1 MPRAKGEELRWL
13 VVFKRVVEGTPI
25 GSVAAECRMSQTFVK
40 SMVTIFEQT
49 GAVESHQ
56 GARAAPPANQVMT
69 DDASHELLRR
79 VLASPQTTRT
89 EHRLRLMIDGV
100 VESVHVST
108 VCRACR
114 QLRLSSKKLC
124 HYQARRDEVLARTFV
139 EGVVNDV
146 EARMHLLVDE
156 TAKDGREFRRRG
168 IAPLGAPAIC
178 SVGYF
183 GGSFGLH
190 SRKRLSSTSC
200 PHVLSVKQSSV
211 SCQRCG
217 VLKDQ
222 SYTNSPFTA

>member
-1 MPRAKGEELRWL
+1 M
-13 VVFKRVVEGTPI
+13 
-25 GSVAAECRMSQTFVK
+25 
-40 SMVTIFEQT
+40 
-49 GAVESHQ
+49 ESHQ

-124 HYQARRDEVLARTFV
+124 HYQARRDEVLSRTFV
-139 EGVVNDV
+139 NERVVNGY
-146 EARMHLLVDE
+146 EARMHLHVDE

-190 SRKRLSSTSC
+190 SRKRVIMCAITYQSNSLQ
-200 PHVLSVKQSSV
+200 SVV
-211 SCQRCG
+211 RG
-217 VLKDQ
+217 VVFSKIRNVTQATLNQ
-222 SYTNSPFTA
+222 PSNS

>member
-1 MPRAKGEELRWL
+1 
-13 VVFKRVVEGTPI
+13 
-25 GSVAAECRMSQTFVK
+25 
-40 SMVTIFEQT
+40 
-49 GAVESHQ
+49 
-56 GARAAPPANQVMT
+56 MT
-69 DDASHELLRR
+69 DDASHELLHR

-124 HYQARRDEVLARTFV
+124 HYQARRDEVLSRTFV
-139 EGVVNDV
+139 NERVVNGY
-146 EARMHLLVDE
+146 EARMHLHVDE

-222 SYTNSPFTA
+222 KRDSSYTEPALQLISNAQTQAVTAGRFQRCSHLDDEPPRPPSRSRDHELQHQRSQPFTSSSCEPPN

>member
-1 MPRAKGEELRWL
+1 M
-13 VVFKRVVEGTPI
+13 VFKRVVEGTPI

-183 GGSFGLH
+183 GSILRRQLRPPQQEAPLLYLVSSCAISQTVF
-190 SRKRLSSTSC
+190 SQLSEVWCS
-200 PHVLSVKQSSV
+200 
-211 SCQRCG
+211 QR
-217 VLKDQ
+217 
-222 SYTNSPFTA
+222 SET

>member
-1 MPRAKGEELRWL
+1 
-13 VVFKRVVEGTPI
+13 
-25 GSVAAECRMSQTFVK
+25 
-40 SMVTIFEQT
+40 
-49 GAVESHQ
+49 
-56 GARAAPPANQVMT
+56 
-69 DDASHELLRR
+69 
-79 VLASPQTTRT
+79 
-89 EHRLRLMIDGV
+89 MIDGV

-217 VLKDQ
+217 ALKDQ
-222 SYTNSPFTA
+222 KRDSSYTEPALQLKQSQQAAFNAAACSHLETSLQGHHRAHDHELQHQRSQPFTSSSCEPPN